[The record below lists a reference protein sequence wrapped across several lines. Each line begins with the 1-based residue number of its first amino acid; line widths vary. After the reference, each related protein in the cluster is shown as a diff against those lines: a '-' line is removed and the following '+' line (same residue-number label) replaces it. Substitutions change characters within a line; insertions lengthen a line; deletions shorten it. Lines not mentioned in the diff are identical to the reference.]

1 MMKAKEEKDSKFILK
16 TVVKV
21 IQNTWNDYLC
31 NNALPMIRNF
41 LRKFSGEFLLIK
53 EIFYTLVNKATE
65 KEARCSII

>member
-41 LRKFSGEFLLIK
+41 LRKFSNEFLLIK
-53 EIFYTLVNKATE
+53 
-65 KEARCSII
+65 